1 MPELPE
7 VETTL
12 RGIEPHLLDQTI
24 TDIIIRDHRL
34 RWPVPESLKTEAIDQ
49 EIKSVKRRGK
59 YILIRTDTGTIILH
73 LGMSGNLR
81 ILPANSPPKKHDHID
96 LILSNKQCLRFHD
109 PRRFGCCLWTRDDPL
124 EHKLLKN
131 LGPEPWDDEFNALM
145 LHKRSRQRKIAIK
158 NFIMDSKVVVGVGN
172 IYASEAL
179 FLSKINPNIA
189 AGKISLKRFEV
200 LITAIQKILDQ
211 AIKQG
216 GTTLRDFTNSSGEPG
231 YFKQEL
237 AVYGREG
244 EPCVKCKKPI
254 RKKVIGQRSSFYCRN
269 CQPGS

>member
-12 RGIEPHLLDQTI
+12 RGIEPHLKGRTI
-24 TDIIIRDHRL
+24 IEIIIRDHRL
-34 RWPVPESLKTEAIDQ
+34 RWPVPDSLKNEAVDQ
-49 EIKSVKRRGK
+49 TIKSVKRRGK
-59 YILIRTDTGTIILH
+59 YLLIETATGTVILH

-81 ILPANSPPKKHDHID
+81 ILPASSPPKKHDHID
-96 LILSNKQCLRFHD
+96 LVLSNKQCLRFHD
-109 PRRFGCCLWTRDDPL
+109 PRRFGACLWTRDDPL
-124 EHKLLKN
+124 EHKLLNN

-158 NFIMDSKVVVGVGN
+158 NIIMDSKVVVGVGN

-179 FLSKINPNIA
+179 FLCEINPNIA
-189 AGKISLKRFEV
+189 AGKISLKRFEA
-200 LITAIQKILDQ
+200 LLTAIQKILDQ

-244 EPCVKCKKPI
+244 EPCIKCQELI
-254 RKKVIGQRSSFYCRN
+254 IKKVIGQRSSFYCKK